1 MGTVLHLLSRG
12 GSCPPLGKGCGGSAG
27 SPQRARPRS
36 KGLPRVGGPQLS
48 GGHFPVTGAQAA
60 KSPQRGGRGPRRG
73 ASGPQ
78 R

>member
-1 MGTVLHLLSRG
+1 MGTVLHLLSLGR
-12 GSCPPLGKGCGGSAG
+12 SCPPLGKGCGGSAG
-27 SPQRARPRS
+27 SPQRARPCS
-36 KGLPRVGGPQLS
+36 KGLPHVRGPRLS

-60 KSPQRGGRGPRRG
+60 KSPQRGGRGPQRG